1 MSLKSP
7 NFTDYMLVKIITLLT
22 SVSFL
27 YYGINCLFSKKMM
40 LEFERFGLTP
50 LQRQLTGIFQLLGS
64 VGLLVGLWQPLTGL
78 VASSGLAL
86 LMLLGFLTRIKIRD
100 GVVQS
105 LPALLF
111 MLLNAYLAFTYASNL
126 GLK

>member
-1 MSLKSP
+1 
-7 NFTDYMLVKIITLLT
+7 
-22 SVSFL
+22 
-27 YYGINCLFSKKMM
+27 MM